1 VKAVARSGPVAFWLF
16 LSLRGLAI
24 VLMAATEVGSSGM
37 AVFLLVWAM
46 LNCLW
51 LALVRR
57 PSVATL
63 ISLELP
69 VALVLFSGSK
79 IR

>member
-1 VKAVARSGPVAFWLF
+1 L
-16 LSLRGLAI
+16 
-24 VLMAATEVGSSGM
+24 

-57 PSVATL
+57 PSVAAL
-63 ISLELP
+63 ISLELL
-69 VALVLFSGSK
+69 VALVLLSGFK